1 MATNTLYP
9 VKRYATEAEPVDI
22 NLNWPERYISIAAGV
37 KMTLS
42 GLGHLFSSPFTSIL
56 RLGAGGYLLNRGI
69 TGHCAVYSKIGKN
82 TQEPVDINI
91 RSAFTINKPRE
102 SVYNFWR
109 QLDNLPLFM
118 NHLESVELIDDIRSH
133 WVMKLPTGVGNIS
146 WDAEI
151 VADKPGEMIGW
162 SSLPDSIID
171 NAGKVFFRDALDGK
185 GTVIDVLITY
195 QPPAGGVGASIASL
209 LNPFFKNIVD
219 NDVRNFKQYMDL
231 DNSLKPIAKNGHE
244 HKAPSKKHMTEKH

>member
-1 MATNTLYP
+1 MTGNTLYP
-9 VKRYATEAEPVDI
+9 AKRYPTEAEPANI
-22 NLNWPERYISIAAGV
+22 NLNWPERYISVAAGV
-37 KMTLS
+37 KLTFS
-42 GLGHLFSSPFTSIL
+42 GLGNLFSSPLTSIL
-56 RLGAGGYLLNRGI
+56 KLGAGAYLLNRGI
-69 TGHCAVYSKIGKN
+69 SGHCAIYSKMGKN
-82 TQEPVDINI
+82 TQEPVNVTI
-91 RSAFTINKPRE
+91 RSAFTINKPRLA
-102 SVYNFWR
+102 VYNFWR

-133 WVMKLPTGVGNIS
+133 WVMKLPTGVGTIS

-162 SSLPDSIID
+162 SSLPDSVID
-171 NAGKVFFRDALDGK
+171 NAGKVFFRDTLEGE
-185 GTVIDVLITY
+185 GTLVDLLITY

-231 DNSLKPIAKNGHE
+231 ENSLKPIAKSE
-244 HKAPSKKHMTEKH
+244 HRHKPATKKRVSEKH